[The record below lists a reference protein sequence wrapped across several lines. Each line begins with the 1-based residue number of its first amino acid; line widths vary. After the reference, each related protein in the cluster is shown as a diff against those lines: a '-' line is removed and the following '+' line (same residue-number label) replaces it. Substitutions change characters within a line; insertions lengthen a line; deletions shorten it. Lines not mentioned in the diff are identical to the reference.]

1 MDELLNN
8 EMYLQHMEKM
18 EHVHL
23 IEEGKWDWEHGLQHA
38 LRVAN
43 TGTMILKQ
51 LQCNQEEIQL
61 YQIAAML
68 HDIALVDGVKEGHA
82 LKSSQKCIFF
92 LDQLDLTFSQK
103 QQIIQAIASHS
114 NGKDESVMGS
124 ILYLSDKLD
133 VTYHRVENSSVHD
146 FINQEFYKVKEV
158 TCKISQNQLAIDY
171 RVDTPFDFSIF
182 KYWPKALKA
191 PILIGK
197 RLKKEVSFFVNDD
210 IIDDQMINQI
220 IEGSL

>member
-8 EMYLQHMEKM
+8 EMYSQHMEKM

-38 LRVAN
+38 LRV
-43 TGTMILKQ
+43 TQIGTTILNQ
-51 LQCNQEEIQL
+51 LHCCKEEIRL
-61 YQIAAML
+61 YQIAALL
-68 HDIALVDGVKEGHA
+68 HDISLINGIKKGHA
-82 LKSSQKCIFF
+82 LKSSQECIFF

-114 NGKDESVMGS
+114 SGKDESVMGS

-146 FINQEFYKVKEV
+146 FINQEFKKVKEV
-158 TCKISQNQLAIDY
+158 VCKISQNQLVIDY
-171 RVDTPFDFSIF
+171 RVDTPFDFTIF

-197 RLKKEVSFFVNDD
+197 RFNKEVHFFVNED
-210 IIDDQMINQI
+210 IVDDQMINQI
-220 IEGSL
+220 IEGGL